1 VISLYARSNSVFF
14 PRSIQRTS
22 DNSDL
27 PQLPETF
34 DRVRVCVF
42 CQSLRW
48 RWWIHF

>member
-1 VISLYARSNSVFF
+1 MQDQICFF

-34 DRVRVCVF
+34 DRLRVCVLPVF
-42 CQSLRW
+42 QVKMMDTLLEE
-48 RWWIHF
+48 